1 MLTGCKSPGEVAGVL
16 EAAMVLEE
24 AEVLEAVEV
33 LEAAGGLEAAG
44 VSMVAVSMVAVL
56 VDTVTVQA
64 WVLVDTVGITI
75 HLITTDGKTSN
86 CTIRPCVLPAHMDST
101 IELI

>member
-1 MLTGCKSPGEVAGVL
+1 MAGGLEAVEVL
-16 EAAMVLEE
+16 EAAM
-24 AEVLEAVEV
+24 VLEAVEV
-33 LEAAGGLEAAG
+33 LEAVAG
-44 VSMVAVSMVAVL
+44 SMVAVTMVAVL

>member
-1 MLTGCKSPGEVAGVL
+1 MVAVT
-16 EAAMVLEE
+16 
-24 AEVLEAVEV
+24 
-33 LEAAGGLEAAG
+33 
-44 VSMVAVSMVAVL
+44 MVAVSMVAVL

>member
-1 MLTGCKSPGEVAGVL
+1 MLAGCKSPGEVAGGL
-16 EAAMVLEE
+16 EAAMVLE
-24 AEVLEAVEV
+24 AVAVLEAVEV
-33 LEAAGGLEAAG
+33 
-44 VSMVAVSMVAVL
+44 SMVAVTMVAVL

-86 CTIRPCVLPAHMDST
+86 RTIQPCVLPAHMDST